1 MSGAVLKRFVSLA
14 SQRLRGD
21 WVVLGGAVLPLLGV
35 EQRIT
40 LDIDIAGPETATNRE
55 TLELMNIADEL
66 DLPVESINQ
75 AAAFFLHRI
84 PGWNDRLCIV
94 ETGPNARILRP
105 DATLFVLLKLERLSE
120 SDLIDCLAM
129 LKLAAASE
137 EPVETDLLLA
147 SIVEYEAKPEL
158 FHERALRLAAV
169 RDAIRL
175 RLR

>member
-1 MSGAVLKRFVSLA
+1 MTDMSGAVLKRFVSLA

-84 PGWNDRLCIV
+84 PGWNDRL
-94 ETGPNARILRP
+94 
-105 DATLFVLLKLERLSE
+105 
-120 SDLIDCLAM
+120 
-129 LKLAAASE
+129 
-137 EPVETDLLLA
+137 
-147 SIVEYEAKPEL
+147 
-158 FHERALRLAAV
+158 
-169 RDAIRL
+169 
-175 RLR
+175 